1 MAQDKNNKTEQV
13 LLTGTPDWNT
23 VEIGVSIIAQCTPQG
38 SGAIALLRL
47 SGDNAL
53 AIADVIAKLP
63 GHKKISAQATHTI
76 HYGWVVDTADNHID
90 QVLFLLMRS
99 PHTFTGDDTIEI
111 TCHNNPFIIQN
122 ILQAAIA
129 AGARMAQE
137 GEFSRRAVENNKI
150 DIIQAEAINDLIH
163 ANTQLALKQ
172 SLSQLEG
179 SFTHYITA
187 LEKQLIKA
195 LALSEA
201 SFEFIDEEDMEFN
214 LQIKEIVDEVLAT
227 THRLKNAFNQ
237 QQQIRQGIRIAI
249 IGSVNAGKS
258 SLFNALLNQNR
269 AIVTNIAGTTRDAIE
284 AGLYKNGNYWTL
296 IDTAGLRTTDDI
308 IEQMGITR
316 SHEEAH
322 KADIILLVF
331 DSGHR
336 LSDAEQAVYQELLT
350 TYENKII
357 IINNK
362 ADLPQQHN
370 PLIQNK
376 EAIAASHNSNSNIS
390 IESAIQE
397 KISHLFASIQSPF
410 LLNQRHYNALLSLES
425 SLNQL
430 LPMLIKKPSYELIS
444 YHLRDTLS
452 TLSELTGKTIS
463 EAGMDAVFREFCV
476 GK

>member
-1 MAQDKNNKTEQV
+1 M
-13 LLTGTPDWNT
+13 LLYGPSN
-23 VEIGVSIIAQCTPQG
+23 EAIIAQCTPQG

-47 SGDNAL
+47 SGDNAF
-53 AIADVIAKLP
+53 AIADAMSKLP
-63 GHKKISAQATHTI
+63 GNKKISSQATHTI
-76 HYGWVVDTADNHID
+76 HYGWVVDDNNTPID
-90 QVLFLLMRS
+90 QVLFLLMRA
-99 PHTFTGDDTIEI
+99 PATFTGDDTIEI

-122 ILQAAIA
+122 IIQAALA
-129 AGARMAQE
+129 AGARTAQQ
-137 GEFSRRAVENNKI
+137 GEFSRRAVGNNKI
-150 DIIQAEAINDLIH
+150 DIVQAEAINDLIH

-179 SFTHYITA
+179 SFTHWITGI
-187 LEKQLIKA
+187 EKQLIKS

-201 SFEFIDEEDMEFN
+201 SFEFLDEENMEFN
-214 LQIKEIVDEVLAT
+214 VQIKEIIST
-227 THRLKNAFNQ
+227 TLTTITKLKNTFNQ
-237 QQQIRQGIRIAI
+237 QQHIRNGIRIAI

-258 SLFNALLNQNR
+258 SLFNALLNQER

-284 AGLYKNGNYWTL
+284 AGLYKNSNYWTL

-331 DSGHR
+331 DGSQQ
-336 LSDAEQAVYQELLT
+336 LTPAQKPVYQELLSA
-350 TYENKII
+350 YQKKVI

-362 ADLPQQHN
+362 SDLPQQN
-370 PLIQNK
+370 NQLIADKTVYNSSSNNK
-376 EAIAASHNSNSNIS
+376 ETVFAI
-390 IESAIQE
+390 ETAIQE
-397 KISHLFASIQSPF
+397 KIASLFASIGSPF
-410 LLNQRHYNALLSLES
+410 LLNQRHYNNLLSLETKLITT
-425 SLNQL
+425 LN
-430 LPMLIKKPSYELIS
+430 MLGYNTSYELVS
-444 YHLRDTLS
+444 FHLQDTLT

>member
-1 MAQDKNNKTEQV
+1 MINST
-13 LLTGTPDWNT
+13 
-23 VEIGVSIIAQCTPQG
+23 IIAQCTPHG
-38 SGAIALLRL
+38 NGAIALLRL
-47 SGDNAL
+47 SGDNAF
-53 AIADVIAKLP
+53 AIANGISKLP
-63 GHKKISAQATHTI
+63 GNKKISAQQTHTI
-76 HYGWVVDTADNHID
+76 HYGWVVDNNDNHID
-90 QVLFLLMRS
+90 QVLFLLMRA
-99 PHTFTGDDTIEI
+99 PHTFTGDDTVEI

-122 ILQAAIA
+122 ILQQAIA
-129 AGARMAQE
+129 AGARLAQE

-150 DIIQAEAINDLIH
+150 DILQAEAINDLIH

-179 SFTHYITA
+179 SFTQWITTI
-187 LEKQLIKA
+187 EKQLIKA

-201 SFEFIDEEDMEFN
+201 SFEFIDEENMEFN
-214 LQIKEIVDEVLAT
+214 NQIKEIINEVLAT
-227 THRLKNAFNQ
+227 SNKLKNTFNQ

-258 SLFNALLNQNR
+258 SLFNKLLQQNR

-296 IDTAGLRTTDDI
+296 IDTAGLRTTNDI

-331 DSGHR
+331 DSSHS
-336 LSDAEQAVYQELLT
+336 LTNAEQTVYRDLLDA
-350 TYENKII
+350 YKNKII

-362 ADLPQQHN
+362 IDLPLQHN
-370 PLIQNK
+370 PLLK
-376 EAIAASHNSNSNIS
+376 ETTVIAATHNNNCNEA

-397 KISHLFASIQSPF
+397 KISHLFASIESPF
-410 LLNQRHYNALLSLES
+410 LLNQRHYNALLSLENK
-425 SLNQL
+425 LHPIAN
-430 LPMLIKKPSYELIS
+430 MLTNPQYELIS
-444 YHLRDTLS
+444 YHLNDALA

>member
-1 MAQDKNNKTEQV
+1 MNSTVSSISNIH
-13 LLTGTPDWNT
+13 NT
-23 VEIGVSIIAQCTPQG
+23 IIAQCTPQG

-47 SGDNAL
+47 SGTHAL
-53 AIADVIAKLP
+53 IIADAISKLP
-63 GHKKISAQATHTI
+63 GNKKISPQPTHTI
-76 HYGWVVDTADNHID
+76 HYGWVVDANGNHID
-90 QVLFLLMRS
+90 QVLFFLMHA
-99 PHTFTGDDTIEI
+99 PHTFTGDDTVEI
-111 TCHNNPFIIQN
+111 TCHNNQFIIQN
-122 ILQAAIA
+122 IIQAAITS
-129 AGARMAQE
+129 GARMAQE

-179 SFTHYITA
+179 SFSQWITTI
-187 LEKQLIKA
+187 EKQLIKA

-201 SFEFIDEEDMEFN
+201 SFEFLDEENMEFN
-214 LQIKEIVDEVLAT
+214 MQIKEIIDTVLVT
-227 THRLKNAFNQ
+227 SNTLINTFNQ

-258 SLFNALLNQNR
+258 SLFNMLLKQNR

-284 AGLYKNGNYWTL
+284 AGLYKNDNYWTL
-296 IDTAGLRTTDDI
+296 IDTAGLRTTNDI

-316 SHEEAH
+316 SYDEAQ
-322 KADIILLVF
+322 KSDIILLVF
-331 DSGHR
+331 DGSRTLTG
-336 LSDAEQAVYQELLT
+336 AEIAVYQEILT
-350 TYENKII
+350 KYNNKII

-362 ADLPQQHN
+362 SDLPLHDN
-370 PLIQNK
+370 PLLPNRKI
-376 EAIAASHNSNSNIS
+376 ISASNTNNCSTL

-397 KISHLFASIQSPF
+397 KIATLFQSIASPF

-425 SLNQL
+425 ALKSI
-430 LPMLIKKPSYELIS
+430 LPMVTATNPSYELIS
-444 YHLRDTLS
+444 YHLNDALT

>member
-1 MAQDKNNKTEQV
+1 MQYGISNEA
-13 LLTGTPDWNT
+13 
-23 VEIGVSIIAQCTPQG
+23 IIAQCTPQG

-53 AIADVIAKLP
+53 TIADTIGKLP
-63 GHKKISAQATHTI
+63 DNKKISVQPTHTI
-76 HYGWVVDTADNHID
+76 HYGWVIDNNDAHID
-90 QVLFLLMRS
+90 QVLFVLMRA
-99 PHTFTGDDTIEI
+99 PHTFTGDDTVEI

-122 ILQAAIA
+122 IIQAALL

-137 GEFSRRAVENNKI
+137 GEFSRRAVGNNKI
-150 DIIQAEAINDLIH
+150 DIVQAEAINDLIH

-172 SLSQLEG
+172 SLSQLAG
-179 SFTHYITA
+179 SFTHWIAT

-201 SFEFIDEEDMEFN
+201 SFEFLDEENMEFN
-214 LQIKEIVDEVLAT
+214 LQIKDIINT
-227 THRLKNAFNQ
+227 TITTINNLKSTFNQ
-237 QQQIRQGIRIAI
+237 QQQIRDGIRIAI

-258 SLFNALLNQNR
+258 SLFNALLNQKR

-284 AGLYKNGNYWTL
+284 AGLYKNNNYWTL
-296 IDTAGLRTTDDI
+296 IDTAGLRTSDDI

-331 DSGHR
+331 DSSQK
-336 LSDAEQAVYQELLT
+336 LTAAENTVYQQLLT
-350 TYENKII
+350 LYGDKII
-357 IINNK
+357 IITNK

-370 PLIQNK
+370 PLLLNK
-376 EAIAASHNSNSNIS
+376 KIYTASIADKNSTET

-397 KISHLFASIQSPF
+397 KISSLFASIGSPF
-410 LLNQRHYNALLSLES
+410 LLNQRHYNNLLSLETKLITTLS
-425 SLNQL
+425 
-430 LPMLIKKPSYELIS
+430 MLGEQTSYELVS
-444 YHLRDTLS
+444 YHLQDALT

-463 EAGMDAVFREFCV
+463 EAGMDAVFRQFCV

>member
-1 MAQDKNNKTEQV
+1 MHSSQLHA
-13 LLTGTPDWNT
+13 P
-23 VEIGVSIIAQCTPQG
+23 IIAQCTPQG

-47 SGDNAL
+47 SGENAFTVAD
-53 AIADVIAKLP
+53 AISKLTGTKTLSTQP
-63 GHKKISAQATHTI
+63 THTI
-76 HYGWVVDTADNHID
+76 HYGWVVDANGNHID
-90 QVLFLLMRS
+90 QVLFLLMRA
-99 PHTFTGDDTIEI
+99 PHTFTGDDTVEI

-122 ILQAAIA
+122 ILQCAIT
-129 AGARMAQE
+129 AGARLAQE

-150 DIIQAEAINDLIH
+150 DILQAEAINELIH

-179 SFTHYITA
+179 SFTQWIA
-187 LEKQLIKA
+187 LLEKQLIKA

-201 SFEFIDEEDMEFN
+201 SFEFIDEENMEFN
-214 LQIKEIVDEVLAT
+214 LQIKEIIDEVLAT
-227 THRLKNAFNQ
+227 SNKLKNAFSQ

-258 SLFNALLNQNR
+258 SLFNKLLQQNR

-284 AGLYKNGNYWTL
+284 AGLYKNDNYWTL

-331 DSGHR
+331 DGSHK
-336 LSDAEQAVYQELLT
+336 LTDAESAVYQDLLNL
-350 TYENKII
+350 YAHKII

-362 ADLPQQHN
+362 TDLPQQPN
-370 PLIQNK
+370 PLIK
-376 EAIAASHNSNSNIS
+376 DKAVIAAAHNDNSNTQ
-390 IESAIQE
+390 IESAIQS
-397 KISHLFASIQSPF
+397 KISSLFASIESPF
-410 LLNQRHYNALLSLES
+410 LLNQRHYNALLSLENK
-425 SLNQL
+425 LH
-430 LPMLIKKPSYELIS
+430 LIVNMVITNPQYELIS
-444 YHLRDTLS
+444 YHLNDALA

>member
-1 MAQDKNNKTEQV
+1 
-13 LLTGTPDWNT
+13 
-23 VEIGVSIIAQCTPQG
+23 
-38 SGAIALLRL
+38 
-47 SGDNAL
+47 
-53 AIADVIAKLP
+53 
-63 GHKKISAQATHTI
+63 
-76 HYGWVVDTADNHID
+76 
-90 QVLFLLMRS
+90 MRA
-99 PHTFTGDDTIEI
+99 PHTFTGDDTVEI

-122 ILQAAIA
+122 ILHAAIG
-129 AGARMAQE
+129 AGARLAQE

-150 DIIQAEAINDLIH
+150 DILQAEAINDLIH
-163 ANTQLALKQ
+163 ANTQHALKQ

-179 SFTHYITA
+179 SFTQYIAT

-201 SFEFIDEEDMEFN
+201 SFEFIDEENMEFN
-214 LQIKEIVDEVLAT
+214 IQIKEIIDKVLAT
-227 THRLKNAFNQ
+227 AHRLKSTFDQ

-258 SLFNALLNQNR
+258 SLFNTLLQQNR

-284 AGLYKNGNYWTL
+284 AGLYKNSNYWTL

-331 DSGHR
+331 DSSHS
-336 LSDAEQAVYQELLT
+336 LNNAEQAVYQELLN
-350 TYENKII
+350 TYGNKII

-362 ADLPQQHN
+362 TDLPQHHN
-370 PLIQNK
+370 SLLEDKIV
-376 EAIAASHNSNSNIS
+376 ISASHTNTSSNEI
-390 IESAIQE
+390 IESTIQE
-397 KISHLFASIQSPF
+397 KINLLFCAIESPF
-410 LLNQRHYNALLSLES
+410 LLNQRHYNALLSLENKLTLIS
-425 SLNQL
+425 S
-430 LPMLIKKPSYELIS
+430 MLTNPEYELIS
-444 YHLRDTLS
+444 YHLNDALA